1 MGSKLCS
8 NKTTDSVENLNN
20 NEYNTNEKY
29 NKFINKFNIEKNNEI
44 LNENNKIN
52 NMNMNDINNLKSSL
66 YEDETPINIYNKNN
80 ENNNSFKN
88 EINNL
93 SDNFE
98 IDNSNI
104 NIKEKKIIFNNNKSN
119 FSGFSYSREDF
130 QEQNNN
136 DNSFLKNEFKNNSFY
151 NFYNYKNNNNI
162 IINNINHKYF
172 NIDYIIKKIKLK
184 NDKVIDIYIINNIN
198 KIINFYHKLKNKI
211 IGYTNQSLNNI
222 PINLNFTLSKSS
234 KIILDKNINSFGIKK
249 YQNNSIYYGTII
261 NNKCN
266 GIGKFLNSEHKII
279 KGEFKNDFLDGFCII
294 ESNENKFYGI
304 SQKNILNGIVI
315 EKYIDN
321 SVFEGEYLNNEKYGI
336 GTYKWKNGNKY
347 IGDFKNN
354 KMEGYGVF
362 YYQDGRIY
370 EGEWINNKMNGIGI
384 FKWKDGRKYFGKF
397 FEDKRNGFGIFLWKN
412 PFKIYIGEW
421 KNNSINGIGKL
432 ITNNKEIFA
441 LWENSKGKKKYNN
454 LKFFEKIKKNENIK
468 FYEKYYT
475 LKIEDILNI
484 MNSI

>member
-8 NKTTDSVENLNN
+8 NKTTDSVENINN

-44 LNENNKIN
+44 LDENNKIN
-52 NMNMNDINNLKSSL
+52 NMNINDINNLKSSL

-104 NIKEKKIIFNNNKSN
+104 NIKEKKVIFNNNKSN

-151 NFYNYKNNNNI
+151 NFYNYKNNNNNI
-162 IINNINHKYF
+162 IINNINHKFF

-211 IGYTNQSLNNI
+211 IGDTNQSLNNI

-266 GIGKFLNSEHKII
+266 GIGKFLNSKHKII

-370 EGEWINNKMNGIGI
+370 EGEWLNNKM
-384 FKWKDGRKYFGKF
+384 
-397 FEDKRNGFGIFLWKN
+397 
-412 PFKIYIGEW
+412 
-421 KNNSINGIGKL
+421 NGIGKL
-432 ITNNKEIFA
+432 ITNNKENFA
-441 LWENSKGKKKYNN
+441 LWENSKRKKKYNN
-454 LKFFEKIKKNENIK
+454 LKFFEKIKKNEKIK
-468 FYEKYYT
+468 FYEKFYT

>member
-20 NEYNTNEKY
+20 NEYKTNEK
-29 NKFINKFNIEKNNEI
+29 NKFINNFNIDNNDEI
-44 LNENNKIN
+44 LNENNNIN
-52 NMNMNDINNLKSSL
+52 NMNINDINNLKSSL

-98 IDNSNI
+98 DNSNL
-104 NIKEKKIIFNNNKSN
+104 NYKEKKIIFNYKNSN
-119 FSGFSYSREDF
+119 FSGFSISREDF

-151 NFYNYKNNNNI
+151 NFYNNKHNNNNI
-162 IINNINHKYF
+162 NNNINHKFF
-172 NIDYIIKKIKLK
+172 NIYYIIKKIKVK
-184 NDKVIDIYIINNIN
+184 NEKVIDIYIINNIN
-198 KIINFYHKLKNKI
+198 RIIYFYHKLKNKI
-211 IGYTNQSLNNI
+211 IDINQSINNI

-249 YQNNSIYYGTII
+249 YQNNSIYFGSII

-266 GIGKFLNSEHKII
+266 GIGKYLNCEHKLI

-315 EKYIDN
+315 EKYNDN
-321 SVFEGEYLNNEKYGI
+321 SLFEGEYLNNEKNGI

-347 IGDFKNN
+347 TGDFKHN
-354 KMEGYGVF
+354 KMEGNGVF
-362 YYQDGRIY
+362 YYHDGRIY
-370 EGEWINNKMNGIGI
+370 EGEWANNKMNGIGI

-397 FEDKRNGFGIFLWKN
+397 SEDKRNGFGIFLWNN
-412 PFKIYIGEW
+412 PVKIYVGEW

-441 LWENSKGKKKYNN
+441 LWENSKRKKGFNN
-454 LKFFEKIKKNENIK
+454 LKFFEKIKKSENIK
-468 FYEKYYT
+468 FYEKFYT
-475 LKIEDILNI
+475 IKIEDILNI